1 MRFFSVLTALVVVG
15 VLYLVVFER
24 DRLLDFA
31 GNDAGLTDEE
41 RAEQI
46 AQEAAPPAENHA
58 TKRVAVVAMRSEP
71 GEIDRA
77 VVLRGRTEAARQ
89 VDVRSETTGK
99 VISDPIRKGAFVEEG
114 QILCR
119 IEPGTREAIRAEAV
133 ARLEEAR
140 AGLPT
145 AEARVAEA
153 EARLAE
159 ALINDRAASQL
170 SEGGFASETR
180 VASTRAAVESA
191 RAAVQSSN
199 SGLDSARAAIQ
210 AAEAAVAS
218 AENEI
223 GRLEIH
229 APFEGLMETDSA
241 ELGTLLQPGGLCA
254 TIIQLDPIRM
264 VGFVPETEVD
274 KVNVGARAGARL
286 ASGRQVAGEVTFL
299 SRSADPN
306 TRTFRV
312 EVTVD
317 NSDLSIRDG
326 QTAEIVIGG
335 EGTVAHFIPQS
346 ALTLNDDG
354 RLGVRIVRDATA
366 EFAPVSV
373 LRDTRD
379 GIWVDGLEGETD
391 VIVVGQEF
399 VTDGVPVEVTMREP
413 AQ

>member
-31 GNDAGLTDEE
+31 GNGAGPADEE
-41 RAEQI
+41 TAQQI
-46 AQEAAPPAENHA
+46 AEEAAPPAEDDS

-99 VISDPIRKGAFVEEG
+99 VVSDPIRKGAFVEEG
-114 QILCR
+114 ELLCR

-145 AEARVAEA
+145 AQARVTEA

-159 ALINDRAASQL
+159 AQINDRAASQL

-191 RAAVQSSN
+191 RAAVQSSK

-210 AAEAAVAS
+210 AAEATVAS

-223 GRLEIH
+223 SRLEIH

-274 KVNVGARAGARL
+274 KVRVGARAGARL
-286 ASGRQVAGEVTFL
+286 ASGREVVGEVTFL

-346 ALTLNDDG
+346 ALTLNDEG

-391 VIVVGQEF
+391 IIVVGQEF
-399 VTDGVPVEVTMREP
+399 VTDGVPVKVTMRET